1 MSNEKP
7 TLLKRL
13 SSKYRVNIINPENF
27 EELSSFSFSWLQV
40 FMVMSMLV
48 MISFILSLGIMIYT
62 PFQEYFSNTKKNVI
76 NDAYIANLYM
86 KVDSLE
92 RNLAINEQ
100 YITNVRRVLNGE
112 AADDHELEQAN
123 ENEDQAVK
131 PVKNEELFY
140 VSPEDS
146 ALRKE
151 LQAESF
157 ELSSKNENKD
167 VSLHFYTPVNGV
179 VVEKYNTAEKHLA
192 LDIVADKEA
201 PIKAIADG
209 NVIFA
214 EYSASTGNVIMVQ
227 HPNNF
232 ISVYKHN
239 SVILK
244 PLGSFVRAGETIGII
259 GNSGEITTGPHL
271 HFELWLNGQSIDPEQ
286 YIVF

>member
-259 GNSGEITTGPHL
+259 GNSGEVTTGPHL
-271 HFELWLNGQSIDPEQ
+271 HFELWLNGQSVDPEQ